1 MNTAFL
7 VSANNIVRGKSMHI
21 FYLASEGP
29 SFQQQQDAF
38 SLAHRTASA
47 TTESIFISH
56 SEAAGVWES
65 FCKIT
70 WCMGLILKSTRS
82 RFRWV
87 NNIQV
92 TQSNDRVTNKT
103 KETLVK
109 TCICCKYLEIKQ
121 VLLFDLR
128 ILCIFCMRACIPYFS
143 SACNTDLTTSAQLFL
158 RGLSCLKRNTVV
170 YTCWAS
176 LNILYWCTDGYC

>member
-1 MNTAFL
+1 MNAVFP
-7 VSANNIVRGKSMHI
+7 VSVDNIVRGKSMHI
-21 FYLASEGP
+21 FNLASEGP

-38 SLAHRTASA
+38 SLAHRPASA

-70 WCMGLILKSTRS
+70 WCMGLILKSAPS

-92 TQSNDRVTNKT
+92 TQSNDTVTNKT

-109 TCICCKYLEIKQ
+109 TCICWAYLKIEQ
-121 VLLFDLR
+121 VLLFDL
-128 ILCIFCMRACIPYFS
+128 CIFCMAACIY
-143 SACNTDLTTSAQLFL
+143 LTSHYPVALPQCI
-158 RGLSCLKRNTVV
+158 S
-170 YTCWAS
+170 
-176 LNILYWCTDGYC
+176 